1 MIKMKKYIYL
11 LTLAVLALV
20 GCAPEAL
27 VDDSAKEYAGN
38 RVKVTL
44 DGSIPATGG
53 FVEAIVKSEV
63 PFSVSLPKAAT
74 WLTVESIKDTEVEVE
89 VQVDVDGVP
98 TTQIAME
105 PRKVIKFTAGANQN
119 DQIRYASV
127 ALIDTEKNI
136 AITRFD
142 VCQDGQKIVKKAFS
156 VATTEFDVPYSA
168 TSVQFD
174 VAGEVAWTVESSNEN
189 FVVSPAS
196 GEGNGTVTVTFPENQ
211 TMDPVTADITVST
224 TDPGARPSY
233 YVVSI
238 TQAGNVKTFNVTAE
252 KTEFQYSET
261 TATIT
266 VESEVAWTVTSS
278 NENFVVSPTSG
289 EGNGTITVTFPENTL
304 PQDVTADIT
313 VSTTNPL
320 TKPNS
325 HTITLVQKSP
335 VRKFEVTTEN
345 NLSVAHDAFHVLFNI
360 DSEVTWTATSSN
372 EAFKFTDGES
382 SSSASVEVEGNK
394 NLFVVF
400 KPNFTSAP
408 LTTTVTFTTDDPLV
422 TEKTYSFD
430 ITQGAYQIVS
440 QTILAEWIF
449 LTAEADKL
457 KGNFNEK
464 TGNESCHAPGN
475 GGLYVPNN
483 GAGNGRFEYYN
494 GEGKAVINE
503 GVAKINRCKRVIGG
517 SGEPCIY
524 GTFVNDYV
532 MYSAVSPT
540 ELPAGTKVHLF
551 TVWRPKEAQVMKYW
565 KAEYLDG
572 TEWKPAAELKTAT
585 VAGAEVQYN
594 VEVDHADGR
603 LPHTQKNTYLD
614 FVVELT
620 VPATEVKFRITCV
633 ANAAAEGGEPVALP
647 YGDSYVLRVV
657 GKETASDAKNFFL
670 NIPKNH
676 VIEVVE

>member
-1 MIKMKKYIYL
+1 MKRYIYL
-11 LTLAVLALV
+11 LAVAALAVF
-20 GCAPEAL
+20 GCTVTGPEEEAQ
-27 VDDSAKEYAGN
+27 EYAGN

-44 DGSIPATGG
+44 NDNIPVTGGSVKATVQSEIPFTVSIP
-53 FVEAIVKSEV
+53 E
-63 PFSVSLPKAAT
+63 AAT
-74 WLTVESIKDTEVEVE
+74 WLTAQATDTEI
-89 VQVDVDGVP
+89 
-98 TTQIAME
+98 T
-105 PRKVIKFTAGANQN
+105 FTAAANESAEM
-119 DQIRYASV
+119 RYASV
-127 ALIDTEKNI
+127 ALIDAEKGF

-142 VCQDGQKIVKKAFS
+142 VCQDGVGMAERKPFEVSTKEINVEAA
-156 VATTEFDVPYSA
+156 VTTATFDI
-168 TSVQFD
+168 TT
-174 VAGEVAWTVESSNEN
+174 EVAWTITSSNEA
-189 FVVSPAS
+189 FVASPAS
-196 GEGNGTVTVTFPENQ
+196 GEGNATVTVTFPANEGVDAVVAELSVVAQ
-211 TMDPVTADITVST
+211 DPL
-224 TDPGARPSY
+224 ARPKSHT
-233 YVVSI
+233 VVI
-238 TQAGNVKTFNVTAE
+238 TQASNVKTFV
-252 KTEFQYSET
+252 
-261 TATIT
+261 
-266 VESEVAWTVTSS
+266 
-278 NENFVVSPTSG
+278 
-289 EGNGTITVTFPENTL
+289 
-304 PQDVTADIT
+304 
-313 VSTTNPL
+313 
-320 TKPNS
+320 
-325 HTITLVQKSP
+325 
-335 VRKFEVTTEN
+335 VTTEN
-345 NLSVAHDAFHVLFNI
+345 SLNVAHDAFNVLFNI
-360 DSEVTWTATSSN
+360 NSDVKWTATSSN

-382 SSSASVEVEGNK
+382 STSASVEVEGNK

-408 LTTTVTFTTDDPLV
+408 LTTTVTFTTEDPLV

-449 LTAEADKL
+449 ITSDKDKL
-457 KGNFNEK
+457 NANFNEK

-620 VPATEVKFRITCV
+620 VPATEVKFRITAV
-633 ANAAAEGGEPVALP
+633 VNAAADGSGPVPTP
-647 YGDSYVLRVV
+647 YGGSYVLRVA
-657 GKETASDAKNFFL
+657 GGDSASDDNFYL
-670 NIPKNH
+670 NVPKNH
-676 VIEVVE
+676 VIEVVQ

>member
-1 MIKMKKYIYL
+1 MKRYIYL
-11 LTLAVLALV
+11 LTIVALAAFGCTVTGPEGFGV
-20 GCAPEAL
+20 GDYAGNKVKVTAPEA
-27 VDDSAKEYAGN
+27 
-38 RVKVTL
+38 
-44 DGSIPATGG
+44 IPAQGG
-53 FVEAIVKSEV
+53 TVVAVVKTTEDSDV
-63 PFSVSLPKAAT
+63 PFTVSVPKAAT
-74 WLTVESIKDTEVEVE
+74 WLKVGDITEDRAEVEVE
-89 VQVDVDGVP
+89 KVVNDEIVV
-98 TTQIAME
+98 E
-105 PRKVIKFTAGANQN
+105 KVIEITRTVKFTASTANESAEM
-119 DQIRYASV
+119 RYASV
-127 ALIDTEKNI
+127 GLIDAEKNI

-142 VCQDGQKIVKKAFS
+142 VRQDGVGMAEKKPFEVSTKEINVEAD
-156 VATTEFDVPYSA
+156 VTTASFDI
-168 TSVQFD
+168 TT
-174 VAGEVAWTVESSNEN
+174 EVAWTITSSNEA
-189 FVVSPAS
+189 FVVSPVS
-196 GEGNGTVTVTFPENQ
+196 GEGN
-211 TMDPVTADITVST
+211 A
-224 TDPGARPSY
+224 A
-233 YVVSI
+233 
-238 TQAGNVKTFNVTAE
+238 
-252 KTEFQYSET
+252 
-261 TATIT
+261 
-266 VESEVAWTVTSS
+266 
-278 NENFVVSPTSG
+278 
-289 EGNGTITVTFPENTL
+289 ITVTFPANE
-304 PQDVTADIT
+304 TAEAIVAELT
-313 VSTTNPL
+313 VATEDQLARP
-320 TKPNS
+320 KS
-325 HTITLVQKSP
+325 HTVVITQASAVKTF
-335 VRKFEVTTEN
+335 VVTTEN
-345 NLSVAHDAFHVLFNI
+345 SLTVAHDAFNVLFNI
-360 DSEVTWTATSSN
+360 NSDVKWTATSSN

-620 VPATEVKFRITCV
+620 VPATEVKFRITAV
-633 ANAAAEGGEPVALP
+633 VNAAADGSGPVPTP
-647 YGDSYVLRVV
+647 YGGSYVLRVA
-657 GKETASDAKNFFL
+657 GGDSASDDNFYL
-670 NIPKNH
+670 NVPKNH
-676 VIEVVE
+676 VIEVVQ

>member
-1 MIKMKKYIYL
+1 MKRYIYL
-11 LTLAVLALV
+11 LTVAALAVF
-20 GCAPEAL
+20 GCTVTGPEEEAQ
-27 VDDSAKEYAGN
+27 EYAGN

-44 DGSIPATGG
+44 NDNIPVTGGSVKATVQSEIPFTVSIP
-53 FVEAIVKSEV
+53 E
-63 PFSVSLPKAAT
+63 AAT
-74 WLTVESIKDTEVEVE
+74 WLTAQATDTEI
-89 VQVDVDGVP
+89 
-98 TTQIAME
+98 T
-105 PRKVIKFTAGANQN
+105 FTAAANESAEM
-119 DQIRYASV
+119 RYASV
-127 ALIDTEKNI
+127 ALIDAEKGF

-142 VCQDGQKIVKKAFS
+142 VCQDGVGMAERKPFEVSKKEIDVEAA
-156 VATTEFDVPYSA
+156 VTTATFDI
-168 TSVQFD
+168 TT
-174 VAGEVAWTVESSNEN
+174 EVAWTITSSNEA
-189 FVVSPAS
+189 FVVTPAS
-196 GEGNGTVTVTFPENQ
+196 GEGNATVTVTFPANEGVEAVVAELSVAAQ
-211 TMDPVTADITVST
+211 DPL
-224 TDPGARPSY
+224 ARPKSHT
-233 YVVSI
+233 VVI
-238 TQAGNVKTFNVTAE
+238 TQASAVKTFV
-252 KTEFQYSET
+252 
-261 TATIT
+261 
-266 VESEVAWTVTSS
+266 
-278 NENFVVSPTSG
+278 
-289 EGNGTITVTFPENTL
+289 
-304 PQDVTADIT
+304 
-313 VSTTNPL
+313 
-320 TKPNS
+320 
-325 HTITLVQKSP
+325 
-335 VRKFEVTTEN
+335 VTTEN
-345 NLSVAHDAFHVLFNI
+345 SLTVAHDAFNVLFNI
-360 DSEVTWTATSSN
+360 NSDVKWTATSSN

-449 LTAEADKL
+449 VTSEKDKL
-457 KGNFNEK
+457 NANFNEK

-475 GGLYVPNN
+475 GELYVPNN

-620 VPATEVKFRITCV
+620 VPATEVKFRITAV
-633 ANAAAEGGEPVALP
+633 VNAAADGSGPVPTP
-647 YGDSYVLRVV
+647 YGGSYVLRVA
-657 GKETASDAKNFFL
+657 GGDSASDDNFYL
-670 NIPKNH
+670 NVPKNH
-676 VIEVVE
+676 VIEVVQ

>member
-136 AITRFD
+136 ASTRFD

-278 NENFVVSPTSG
+278 NENFVVSPASG
-289 EGNGTITVTFPENTL
+289 EGNGTITVTFPENQQS
-304 PQDVTADIT
+304 QDVTADIV
-313 VSTTNPL
+313 VSTEDPL
-320 TKPNS
+320 TRPNTF
-325 HTITLVQKSP
+325 TITLVQKSP
-335 VRKFEVTTEN
+335 VKKFEVTTAN
-345 NLSVAHDAFHVLFNI
+345 SLNVAHDDFYVLFNI
-360 DSEVTWTATSSN
+360 DSEVAWTATSSN
-372 EAFKFTDGES
+372 EAFKFTDG
-382 SSSASVEVEGNK
+382 VEGADVTMNVEGAK
-394 NLFVVF
+394 DLYLVF
-400 KPNFTSAP
+400 GPNYVNSA
-408 LTTTVTFTTDDPLV
+408 LSTTVTFTTEDPLA
-422 TEKTYSFD
+422 TTKTYSFEV
-430 ITQGAYQIVS
+430 TQAAYPVVSKTVLADWNFVTSEKSTLGAYF
-440 QTILAEWIF
+440 AE
-449 LTAEADKL
+449 TTKKDENVAE
-457 KGNFNEK
+457 
-464 TGNESCHAPGN
+464 GN
-475 GGLYVPNN
+475 GGFYISAN
-483 GAGNGRFEYYN
+483 GQGTGRIEYYN
-494 GEGKAVINE
+494 GSRKAEMQNSSR
-503 GVAKINRCKRVIGG
+503 NRCKRVVGTY
-517 SGEPCIY
+517 GEPCVY
-524 GTFVNDYV
+524 GTYWEDYM
-532 MYSAVSPT
+532 MYSATSST

-551 TVWRPKEAQVMKYW
+551 TVWRPNTSNVMKYW

-572 TEWKPAAELKTAT
+572 GEWKPAGELKTAT
-585 VAGAEVQYN
+585 VAGAEVKYN
-594 VEVDHADGR
+594 VELDYASER
-603 LPHTQKNTYLD
+603 LPHKQKNTYLD
-614 FVVELT
+614 YVVQLT
-620 VPATEVKFRITCV
+620 APTTEVKFRITCV